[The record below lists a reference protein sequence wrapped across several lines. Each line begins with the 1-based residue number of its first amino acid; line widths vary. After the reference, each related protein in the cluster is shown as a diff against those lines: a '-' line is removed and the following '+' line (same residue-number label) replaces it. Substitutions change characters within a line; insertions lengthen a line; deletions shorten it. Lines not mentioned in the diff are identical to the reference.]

1 MLDTEVANFIQQVY
15 AASTKSA
22 YATHRKS
29 YLSFCRIL
37 GYSPVP
43 ATSET
48 LSRYAAFLAHSL
60 KFQSIK
66 QYMNI
71 IRILHAEW
79 NLPNPMENN
88 YQLHCLKQGIRRT
101 HGDHTCRK
109 APLTPALLLEILAQL
124 DLAKQADCA
133 FWAALLLM
141 FYGMLRIGSTLCKA
155 STCDHERH
163 LVACDVLFTRQA
175 INVKVW
181 ASKTIQFGYRCLD
194 LPLARAIPS
203 HVLCPVQAMLQ
214 YIQCTSRLEAIS
226 PLFVVSDSY
235 LSRPLTAAQFSKRQ
249 QSLLSTLGVDAS
261 GYGSHSC
268 RRGGASWAYR
278 LAVPVDSIRLIGD
291 WRSNVYQQYIAAE
304 EPLIA
309 RALKTMVNGAAVPH

>member
-1 MLDTEVANFIQQVY
+1 MLDTEVAKFIQQAY

-48 LSRYAAFLAHSL
+48 LSRYAAFLACSL

-66 QYMNI
+66 QYINI

-79 NLPNPMENN
+79 NPPNPMENN
-88 YQLHCLKQGIRRT
+88 HQLQCLMRGIQRT
-101 HGDHTCRK
+101 HGYHTCPK
-109 APLTPALLLEILAQL
+109 APLTPALLLKILAQL
-124 DLAKQADCA
+124 DLAKQAVCA

-163 LVACDVLFTRQA
+163 LVARDVLFTRWA
-175 INVKVW
+175 INVKVL
-181 ASKTIQFGYRCLD
+181 ASKTIQFGNRCLD

-203 HVLCPVQAMLQ
+203 HVLCPVQAMLL
-214 YIQCTSRLEAIS
+214 YIQCTSKLEAIG

-235 LSRPLTAAQFSKRQ
+235 LSRPRPSSQNACYLCYRPWVSMRLVTVHIVAIE
-249 QSLLSTLGVDAS
+249 GVQV
-261 GYGSHSC
+261 GH
-268 RRGGASWAYR
+268 
-278 LAVPVDSIRLIGD
+278 IG
-291 WRSNVYQQYIAAE
+291 
-304 EPLIA
+304 
-309 RALKTMVNGAAVPH
+309 